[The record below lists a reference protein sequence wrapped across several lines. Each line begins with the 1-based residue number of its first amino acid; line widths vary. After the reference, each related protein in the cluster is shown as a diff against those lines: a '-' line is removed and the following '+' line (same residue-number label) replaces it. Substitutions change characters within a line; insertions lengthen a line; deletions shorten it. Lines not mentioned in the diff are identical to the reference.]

1 VTGLLIGVGLSGAIA
16 QVAVTVAWTYGH
28 ALLNAMFQY
37 SGILFAVLF
46 GSIFFSERP
55 DALTWL
61 GICIICLAG
70 IGAAVRQRRLKTK

>member
-1 VTGLLIGVGLSGAIA
+1 
-16 QVAVTVAWTYGH
+16 
-28 ALLNAMFQY
+28 
-37 SGILFAVLF
+37 LF